1 MRRTIPLTL
10 FIAFLVSYGLSAQG
24 IDRSKLEKKEGFF
37 TFYTDE
43 NKGKI
48 FLEIDKLD
56 HEFLYVNSLPA
67 GVGSNDLGLD
77 KGQLGRTRVVEF
89 RKAGNKILLVH
100 KNHEFRASYTDNPD
114 EAKSVQDAFAESV
127 LWGFEIADT
136 KDGKHLID
144 ATSFYLQDAHMV
156 GERLGNAKQGTYKPD
171 ATRSAIHYPMTKNFP
186 KNSEVEAIVTL
197 TGTPSGAYIRSVT
210 PSPEAVTVRQR
221 HSFIALPD
229 NGYQPRAFDPR
240 AGYFHISYMDF
251 TTSIGEPIVK
261 KFISRHRL
269 EKKDPNAEIS
279 EPVKPIIYYLDRG
292 TPEPVRTALLEGGN
306 WWADAFEAAGFKNAY
321 RVELMPEG
329 ADMMDVRYN
338 VIQWVH
344 RSTRGWSYGSSV
356 RDPRT
361 GEIIKGHVS
370 LGSLR
375 VRQDYLIAQGLLQ
388 PFEDG
393 KPANPEML
401 EMALARL
408 RQLSAHEI
416 GHTIGLAHA
425 YASSPTDRASVM
437 DYPYPYITMDDS
449 GNLDFSN
456 AYDDKIG
463 DWDKWAIK
471 YGYAT
476 VPKGKKEKEFL
487 NQILEDTY
495 AAGHTFIS
503 DVDSR
508 HPSGSH
514 PKAHLW
520 DNGDSAPEELLRMMD
535 IRKNRLET
543 FGRNA
548 IEEGQPEAL
557 MEEALVPLYLMHRY
571 QIEATSKLIGGLD
584 YTYKVKG
591 DNQRIQSRLD
601 AKTQNE
607 ALDALLKAISPE
619 NLTLPKSIIDIIPPR
634 PMGYSRNRETFPSRT
649 GLNFDALAPAENVV
663 DMTLEFLLE
672 PGRANR
678 LAQQVAFD
686 QSLLSFNSYLN
697 KLSSALISSNIP
709 ESYEGQVK
717 LMTEN
722 KLVDHLIKLAKH
734 PGSSSVV
741 KADSRAKL
749 ESIKTAKAES
759 AKNKNNTVANHSN
772 YLAAKI
778 DAFLKLPEELST
790 PAPISV
796 PDGAPIGS
804 DDMSCDFE

>member
-1 MRRTIPLTL
+1 
-10 FIAFLVSYGLSAQG
+10 
-24 IDRSKLEKKEGFF
+24 
-37 TFYTDE
+37 
-43 NKGKI
+43 
-48 FLEIDKLD
+48 
-56 HEFLYVNSLPA
+56 
-67 GVGSNDLGLD
+67 
-77 KGQLGRTRVVEF
+77 
-89 RKAGNKILLVH
+89 
-100 KNHEFRASYTDNPD
+100 
-114 EAKSVQDAFAESV
+114 
-127 LWGFEIADT
+127 
-136 KDGKHLID
+136 
-144 ATSFYLQDAHMV
+144 
-156 GERLGNAKQGTYKPD
+156 
-171 ATRSAIHYPMTKNFP
+171 
-186 KNSEVEAIVTL
+186 
-197 TGTPSGAYIRSVT
+197 
-210 PSPEAVTVRQR
+210 
-221 HSFIALPD
+221 
-229 NGYQPRAFDPR
+229 
-240 AGYFHISYMDF
+240 MDF
-251 TTSIGEPIVK
+251 TTSIGEPIMK
-261 KFISRHRL
+261 KYISRHRL
-269 EKKDPNAEIS
+269 EKKDPTAEIS
-279 EPVKPIIYYLDRG
+279 EPVKPIVYYLDRG

-306 WWADAFEAAGFKNAY
+306 WWAEAFEAAGFKNAY

-361 GEIIKGHVS
+361 GEIMKGHVS

-393 KPANPEML
+393 KPADPKML

-425 YASSPTDRASVM
+425 YASAPTDRASVM

-449 GNLDFSN
+449 GNLDFSK

-463 DWDKWAIK
+463 EWDKWAIQ

-476 VPKGKKEKEFL
+476 VPEREEEKEFL
-487 NQILEDTY
+487 TQLLEDTY

-503 DVDSR
+503 DVDAR

-520 DNGDSAPEELLRMMD
+520 ANGDSAPEELLRMME

-543 FGRNA
+543 FGQNT
-548 IEEGQPEAL
+548 IEDGQPEAL
-557 MEEALVPLYLMHRY
+557 MEEVLAPLYLMHRY

-591 DNQRIQSRLD
+591 DNQRTQSRLD

-607 ALDALLKAISPE
+607 ALDALLQAISPE

-663 DMTLEFLLE
+663 DMALEFLLE

-686 QSLLSFNSYLN
+686 QNLPSFNSYLN
-697 KLSSALISSNIP
+697 KLSSTLISSNVA

-734 PGSSSVV
+734 PGASSVV
-741 KADSRAKL
+741 KADTRAKL

-759 AKNKNNTVANHSN
+759 AKNKNTSAANHGN

-790 PAPISV
+790 PAPISI

-804 DDMSCDFE
+804 DDMSCDFEF